1 MFIFQNFWL
10 QGSDFLRDKIVLGQT
25 VLSEG
30 MLHHQAI
37 RNKLF
42 YPHAA
47 YFPLNSAEEKI
58 TQKSEGLLGYGPWL
72 V

>member
-1 MFIFQNFWL
+1 MFIFQNFCL

-42 YPHAA
+42 
-47 YFPLNSAEEKI
+47 
-58 TQKSEGLLGYGPWL
+58 
-72 V
+72 